1 MKKIAID
8 TRFFGPSH
16 TGLGRYTQSLITNLY
31 RLKPN
36 YQIYLLASPQ
46 SVHSLKTNFPR
57 FNSFSVKAKHYSL
70 AEQTEIPRVLNQL
83 KPDLVHFLH
92 FNAPLLY
99 SKPFIV
105 TIHDLIKHH
114 SKGLATT
121 TQWPFIYPFKR
132 AGYYLTVN
140 HAIKQSKLILTPSQ
154 AVKKDILKFYPV
166 KPNKIVVTPE
176 AADPIFFKPVAQ
188 KIKELILPQPYLI
201 FTGNAYPHKNIIQLI
216 KAVQLYR
223 QKYNSQLQLVIV
235 TAKDAFYQR
244 LSQQIRRFN
253 ALNCIKIKG
262 YSSDQQIQNLYHY
275 SIAFI
280 TPSLFEGFGLP
291 GLEAMA
297 SKTLV
302 LSSNRTSLPEVYK
315 NHATYFDPENLTEIV
330 KVIHWAINLKPTQ
343 RTQLINQAYIYS
355 RSFSWEHTAKATLK
369 AYETCFCLRSDQ

>member
-1 MKKIAID
+1 MKKIVLDA
-8 TRFFGPSH
+8 RFFGPSH
-16 TGLGRYTQSLITNLY
+16 TGLGRYTQALITGLY
-31 RLKPN
+31 QLKPC
-36 YQIYLLASPQ
+36 YRFILLSSIKEKKHLQ
-46 SVHSLKTNFPR
+46 KLFPK
-57 FNSFSVKAKHYSL
+57 FEVYPVKARHYSL
-70 AEQTEIPRVLNQL
+70 AEQIKIPSVLNQI

-92 FNAPLLY
+92 FNAPLFY

-132 AGYYLTVN
+132 LGYYLTVN
-140 HAIKQSKLILTPSQ
+140 HAIKQSTLILTPSQ
-154 AVKKDILKFYPV
+154 SVRKDIKQFYSIS
-166 KPNKIVVTPE
+166 PNKILVTPE
-176 AADPIFFKPVAQ
+176 AADPIFFKPVTQ
-188 KIKELILPQPYLI
+188 KIKELIPDKPYLI

-244 LSQQIRRFN
+244 LSQQVRRLN
-253 ALNCIKIKG
+253 ALSCIKIKG

-275 SIAFI
+275 SVAFI

-302 LSSNRTSLPEVYK
+302 LSSNRTSLPEVYGP
-315 NHATYFDPENLTEIV
+315 HAKYFDPDNLEAIIQT
-330 KVIHWAINLKPTQ
+330 IHQAITLKNREQ
-343 RTQLINQAYIYS
+343 RLRSAQKYA
-355 RSFSWEHTAKATLK
+355 RSFSWQKTAQLTLK
-369 AYETCFCLRSDQ
+369 AYETCFCLRSHQ